1 MQAVNA
7 VRIESQMQLAR
18 TIVEERQLKEITMQ
32 QALAQA
38 RAELQEKFVG
48 SVIVNDKN
56 AYSVWSAVPGN
67 VGSDHPAAVN
77 VIDEMIDDHR
87 TAAELEHD
95 ADSSVNK

>member
-18 TIVEERQLKEITMQ
+18 TIVEERQLKEIAMQ

-48 SVIVNDKN
+48 SVIVDDKN
-56 AYSVWSAVPGN
+56 AYSVWSAVPT
-67 VGSDHPAAVN
+67 GSDSAPVN
-77 VIDEMIDDHR
+77 VIDDMIED
-87 TAAELEHD
+87 TGPELEHD
-95 ADSSVNK
+95 SDTPVDK

>member
-18 TIVEERQLKEITMQ
+18 TIVEERQLKEIAMQ

-48 SVIVNDKN
+48 SVIVDDKS
-56 AYSVWSAVPGN
+56 AYSVWSAVPT
-67 VGSDHPAAVN
+67 GSDPTPVS
-77 VIDEMIDDHR
+77 VIDDMIEDNG
-87 TAAELEHD
+87 AELVHEHD
-95 ADSSVNK
+95 SDTAVDK